1 MTVPHHT
8 LNQASVAEL
17 RHSLRTPL
25 NHVIGNGEL
34 LLEELEASGPH
45 QNNKAVREGLIKLV
59 GMAREMV
66 KFTEQALAAEGGLLN
81 PGALRELQLSLVPG
95 AAQLLACVDELLVDA
110 PRHLDQSIAGL
121 RFAAQ
126 QLLALARDSDPS
138 RSPAVSL
145 GAGLPAESKAL
156 GPRLLLVDD
165 SAGDRDILRS
175 YLERQGYDVT
185 LSDDGQKCLQLLNEH
200 DFALVL
206 LDVVLPVLDGFQ
218 VLKQIK
224 ANPAR
229 RSTPVILISA
239 LDESSRAVRCIQ
251 MGADDYLVKPFDPVL
266 LSARIEASIEK
277 KRLRDEEKRRA
288 DELEEVLNQ
297 LRQTQD
303 RMVVQ
308 EKLASLGALTAG
320 IAHEI
325 KNPLNFVTNFATA
338 SRELVGEIREQLAS
352 GGGSESVPELLARL
366 EQYVAKIDEHGI
378 RANRIVRGML
388 MHSRG
393 KAGEH
398 EPVDLNNLLTD
409 CVSLAYHGLRAQDR
423 AFNVRIGTDLSPEVG
438 AISAVPQ
445 DLSRVFLN
453 IINNACYAA
462 YERRKKDGE
471 AFKPVVN
478 IVSRAL
484 GPNVEVR
491 VCDNGPGIPE
501 ELLPKIFNP
510 FFTTKP
516 AGAGTGLGLSIS
528 HDIVVRGHSGTIR
541 AESRNESTEFIV
553 VLPRESV

>member
-1 MTVPHHT
+1 M
-8 LNQASVAEL
+8 
-17 RHSLRTPL
+17 
-25 NHVIGNGEL
+25 NHIIGNGEM
-34 LLEELEASGPH
+34 LLEELEGAGPL
-45 QNNKAVREGLIKLV
+45 QDNGKVREGLLKLISN
-59 GMAREMV
+59 ARSMV
-66 KFTEQALAAEGGLLN
+66 KFTEQALGTESGLLH
-81 PGALRELQLSLVPG
+81 PAALRELQLSLVPG
-95 AAQLLACVDELLVDA
+95 AHQLLAGVDGLLPDA
-110 PRHLDQSIAGL
+110 PKHLEHSIANL
-121 RFAAQ
+121 RFAAE
-126 QLLALARDSDPS
+126 QLLALAHDSEASKSATLAAPAA
-138 RSPAVSL
+138 RS
-145 GAGLPAESKAL
+145 AELKAM

-165 SAGDRDILRS
+165 SAGNRDILRR

-185 LSDDGQKCLQLLNEH
+185 ISDDGQKCLQLLDEG

-224 ANPAR
+224 TNPAL

-239 LDESSRAVRCIQ
+239 LDESSSAVRCIQ

-277 KRLRDEEKRRA
+277 RRLRDEEKRRA
-288 DELEEVLNQ
+288 DELEQALNQ

-338 SRELVGEIREQLAS
+338 SRELVSEIREHLAS
-352 GGGSESVPELLARL
+352 GTGSENVADLLGRL

-393 KAGEH
+393 KAGER
-398 EPVDLNNLLTD
+398 EPVDLNSLLGD

-423 AFNVRIGTDLSPEVG
+423 AFNVRIGSDLDPNVG
-438 AISAVPQ
+438 TISAVPQ

-462 YERRKKDGE
+462 YERRTKEGE
-471 AFKPVVN
+471 GFNPVVN
-478 IVSRAL
+478 ICSRVVGA
-484 GPNVEVR
+484 NVEVR

-541 AESRNESTEFIV
+541 AKSRSNETEFIV
-553 VLPRESV
+553 LLPRESV

>member
-1 MTVPHHT
+1 M
-8 LNQASVAEL
+8 
-17 RHSLRTPL
+17 
-25 NHVIGNGEL
+25 
-34 LLEELEASGPH
+34 LLEELAEAGPL
-45 QNNKAVREGLIKLV
+45 QNNQKVREGLLRLI
-59 GMAREMV
+59 GNAREMV
-66 KFTEQALAAEGGLLN
+66 KFTEQALGTESGLLHAA
-81 PGALRELQLSLVPG
+81 ALHELQLSLVPG
-95 AAQLLACVDELLVDA
+95 ARQLLAGVDDLLPDA
-110 PRHLDQSIAGL
+110 PKQLEQSIANL
-121 RFAAQ
+121 RFAAE
-126 QLLALARDSDPS
+126 QLLALAQDSEASRPPS
-138 RSPAVSL
+138 LPVPA
-145 GAGLPAESKAL
+145 AIREKTL

-165 SAGDRDILRS
+165 SAGNRDILRR

-185 LSDDGQKCLQLLNEH
+185 ISDDGQKCLQLLDGG

-224 ANPAR
+224 ANPAL

-239 LDESSRAVRCIQ
+239 LDESSSAVRCIQ

-288 DELEEVLNQ
+288 DELEQALNQ

-338 SRELVGEIREQLAS
+338 SRELVGEIREHLAT
-352 GGGSESVPELLARL
+352 GTGSESVSELLDRL
-366 EQYVAKIDEHGI
+366 EQYVAKIDEHGT

-393 KAGEH
+393 KSGER
-398 EPVDLNNLLTD
+398 EPVELNSLLND

-423 AFNVRIGTDLSPEVG
+423 AFNVRIVTDLNPDVG
-438 AISAVPQ
+438 SISAVPQ

-471 AFKPVVN
+471 QFNPVVN
-478 IVSRAL
+478 ILSRAL
-484 GPNVEVR
+484 GSKVEVR
-491 VCDNGPGIPE
+491 VCDNGSGIPE

-541 AESRNESTEFIV
+541 AESRSESTEFIV

>member
-1 MTVPHHT
+1 
-8 LNQASVAEL
+8 L

-25 NHVIGNGEL
+25 NHIIGNGEM
-34 LLEELEASGPH
+34 LLEELEGVGPLPDSGKVH
-45 QNNKAVREGLIKLV
+45 NLLV
-59 GMAREMV
+59 KVIGKAREMV
-66 KFTEQALAAEGGLLN
+66 KFTEQALGNESGLLH
-81 PGALRELQLSLVPG
+81 AATLRELQLSLVP
-95 AAQLLACVDELLVDA
+95 AVTELSAGIDA
-110 PRHLDQSIAGL
+110 LFSVAPKHMEQGIANL
-121 RFAAQ
+121 RFAAE
-126 QLLALARDSDPS
+126 QLLAFARDSDVTCLRS
-138 RSPAVSL
+138 RAVPAATH
-145 GAGLPAESKAL
+145 GEGKAF
-156 GPRLLLVDD
+156 GPRVLLVDD
-165 SAGDRDILRS
+165 SAGNRDILTR
-175 YLERQGYDVT
+175 YLEHQGFDIT
-185 LSDDGQKCLQLLNEH
+185 TTDDGQKCLQLLEQGR
-200 DFALVL
+200 FALIL

-218 VLKQIK
+218 VLMQIK
-224 ANPAR
+224 ANPALR
-229 RSTPVILISA
+229 GTPVILISD

-266 LSARIEASIEK
+266 LKARIDASIEK
-277 KRLRDEEKRRA
+277 KRFRDEEQRRA
-288 DELEEVLNQ
+288 NELEEALNQ

-303 RMVVQ
+303 RMVAQ

-338 SRELVGEIREQLAS
+338 SRDLVIEIREQLVIMP
-352 GGGSESVPELLARL
+352 GSEIVTELLVQL
-366 EQYVAKIDEHGI
+366 EQYVEKIAEHGI

-393 KAGEH
+393 KAGER
-398 EPVDLNNLLTD
+398 EPVDVNNLLTD

-423 AFNVRIGTDLSPEVG
+423 AFNVRILTDLNGDVG
-438 AISAVPQ
+438 SISAVPQ

-471 AFKPVVN
+471 GFDPVVN
-478 IVSRAL
+478 ICSHVVEAS
-484 GPNVEVR
+484 VEVR
-491 VCDNGPGIPE
+491 VRDNGTGIPN

-528 HDIVVRGHSGTIR
+528 HDIVVRGHGGTIR
-541 AESRNESTEFIV
+541 AESRSNKTEFIV

>member
-1 MTVPHHT
+1 
-8 LNQASVAEL
+8 
-17 RHSLRTPL
+17 
-25 NHVIGNGEL
+25 
-34 LLEELEASGPH
+34 
-45 QNNKAVREGLIKLV
+45 
-59 GMAREMV
+59 
-66 KFTEQALAAEGGLLN
+66 
-81 PGALRELQLSLVPG
+81 
-95 AAQLLACVDELLVDA
+95 
-110 PRHLDQSIAGL
+110 
-121 RFAAQ
+121 
-126 QLLALARDSDPS
+126 
-138 RSPAVSL
+138 
-145 GAGLPAESKAL
+145 
-156 GPRLLLVDD
+156 
-165 SAGDRDILRS
+165 
-175 YLERQGYDVT
+175 
-185 LSDDGQKCLQLLNEH
+185 
-200 DFALVL
+200 
-206 LDVVLPVLDGFQ
+206 
-218 VLKQIK
+218 
-224 ANPAR
+224 
-229 RSTPVILISA
+229 
-239 LDESSRAVRCIQ
+239 
-251 MGADDYLVKPFDPVL
+251 
-266 LSARIEASIEK
+266 
-277 KRLRDEEKRRA
+277 
-288 DELEEVLNQ
+288 
-297 LRQTQD
+297 
-303 RMVVQ
+303 
-308 EKLASLGALTAG
+308 
-320 IAHEI
+320 
-325 KNPLNFVTNFATA
+325 
-338 SRELVGEIREQLAS
+338 
-352 GGGSESVPELLARL
+352 
-366 EQYVAKIDEHGI
+366 
-378 RANRIVRGML
+378 VRGML

>member
-1 MTVPHHT
+1 M
-8 LNQASVAEL
+8 
-17 RHSLRTPL
+17 
-25 NHVIGNGEL
+25 
-34 LLEELEASGPH
+34 LLEELDGAGPLPDN
-45 QNNKAVREGLIKLV
+45 QVRMGLLALV
-59 GMAREMV
+59 ENARKMV
-66 KFTEQALAAEGGLLN
+66 KYTEQALGTESELLHAA
-81 PGALRELQLSLVPG
+81 ALRELQLSLVPS
-95 AAQLLACVDELLVDA
+95 ATQLLVGIDDLLPLA
-110 PRHLDQSIAGL
+110 PKHLEQGIANL
-121 RFAAQ
+121 RFAAE
-126 QLLALARDSDPS
+126 QLLALAHDSEAS
-138 RSPAVSL
+138 RSPSL
-145 GAGLPAESKAL
+145 PLPAATRVESKHL

-165 SAGDRDILRS
+165 SAGNRNILRG

-185 LSDDGQKCLQLLNEH
+185 VSDDGQKCLQLLDEG

-224 ANPAR
+224 ANPALR
-229 RSTPVILISA
+229 ATPVILISA
-239 LDESSRAVRCIQ
+239 LDESSSAVRCIQ

-266 LSARIEASIEK
+266 LIARIEASIEK
-277 KRLRDEEKRRA
+277 KRLREAEKRRA
-288 DELEEVLNQ
+288 DELDQVMSQ

-303 RMVVQ
+303 RLLVQ

-325 KNPLNFVTNFATA
+325 KNPLNFVTNFAKA
-338 SRELVGEIREQLAS
+338 SRELVSEIREQLTGAA
-352 GGGSESVPELLARL
+352 GSESVLDLLGQL
-366 EQYVAKIDEHGI
+366 EQYILKIDEHGV

-393 KAGEH
+393 KSGER
-398 EPVDLNNLLTD
+398 EPVDLNSLLTD

-423 AFNVRIGTDLSPEVG
+423 AFNVRMVTDLNPDVG
-438 AISAVPQ
+438 SISAVPQ

-462 YERRKKDGE
+462 YERRRNVGE
-471 AFKPVVN
+471 GFDPVVN
-478 IVSRAL
+478 ICSRGL
-484 GPNVEVR
+484 GSNVEVR

-528 HDIVVRGHSGTIR
+528 HDIVVHGHSGTIR
-541 AESRNESTEFIV
+541 AESRGENTEFIV
-553 VLPRESV
+553 TLPRESI